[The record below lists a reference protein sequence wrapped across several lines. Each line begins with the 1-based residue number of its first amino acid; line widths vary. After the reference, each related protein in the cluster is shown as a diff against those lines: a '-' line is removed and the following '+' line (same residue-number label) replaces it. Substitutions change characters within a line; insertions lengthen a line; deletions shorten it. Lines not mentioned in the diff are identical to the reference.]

1 MTSATVIWNLPGPLG
16 VEPKAMEKRT
26 LLPGVAGDPIPPSV
40 VFQSRTVI
48 ARARRRAAFRDVA
61 DLLLLAFVDAL
72 FVQWPGAHVPTFDRE
87 QSLMLL
93 FSVNLV
99 MVGVIWLTR
108 ALPRWKAR
116 RVASTWCPAERTR
129 LVNSLQR

>member
-1 MTSATVIWNLPGPLG
+1 
-16 VEPKAMEKRT
+16 MEKRT